1 MFPMD
6 IYTID
11 IYGNIMGKW
20 RFEYTIE
27 STVSKTV
34 IVEGE
39 DEFDALDKFET
50 MKEDLIIDNA
60 DDVRSIGNMR
70 ITDDP
75 YWEEIK

>member
-1 MFPMD
+1 MKR
-6 IYTID
+6 Y
-11 IYGNIMGKW
+11 

-27 STVSKTV
+27 STVSRTV

-39 DEFDALDKFET
+39 NEEDACSKFEC

-60 DDVRSIGNMR
+60 DEVQRIGNMR